1 MQSTRDATVLM
12 IGETELVPQKF
23 EHCLA
28 AVLLSMVTAS
38 DADQKWFNETSR
50 GCPKM

>member
-12 IGETELVPQKF
+12 IGETVFVLQKF
-23 EHCLA
+23 EHYLA

-38 DADQKWFNETSR
+38 DADQKRLNKTSR